1 MNATV
6 RPLTHDE
13 LDRCRALVDKQA
25 REALASKQVA
35 RERSK
40 AKQTAGLA
48 ADTATYQRA
57 LALRDE
63 GLGPATIARELER
76 PASTVQRWLAEA
88 PRG

>member
-63 GLGPATIARELER
+63 GLGPATIAREARLDG
-76 PASTVQRWLAEA
+76 AALA
-88 PRG
+88 R